1 MLEKCHRFWAAVRPS
16 RHSPGR
22 SQSCFA
28 HSFLYPC
35 SWRPIKANTGTLLSE
50 ETLAT
55 VVSIDWQISDI
66 YGLWLSELYST
77 VGCCNQSTESTSVWV
92 ATEPNP
98 KTISHP
104 RQIPRADLSQK
115 QSEQPES
122 FRLQKFLCQ
131 FTAWSNRFV
140 LSWVEEFK
148 AWSNDTAD
156 ELKQLPRAIE
166 EDNIWHNL
174 KQPGNT
180 APAAAAKEAFVFSQS
195 GNNKKTSEDIWN
207 LLLERLTPKEQRN
220 KGNWWGV
227 RTMSNLEVHKKFQS
241 PGVLALT
248 WRIFKQHGIA
258 ECTKFQDRSR
268 DPSGRIFQSS
278 ESGGVICHSLQ
289 KSAKYLFKRSGQ
301 ESFYSMT

>member
-1 MLEKCHRFWAAVRPS
+1 MVY
-16 RHSPGR
+16 G
-22 SQSCFA
+22 
-28 HSFLYPC
+28 Y
-35 SWRPIKANTGTLLSE
+35 LSY
-50 ETLAT
+50 TAL
-55 VVSIDWQISDI
+55 
-66 YGLWLSELYST
+66 
-77 VGCCNQSTESTSVWV
+77 WV
-92 ATEPNP
+92 AAT
-98 KTISHP
+98 KAQKALLYGWP
-104 RQIPRADLSQK
+104 RSPTQK
-115 QSEQPES
+115 QSATQGKSLEPTWAKSNQNNRKES

-180 APAAAAKEAFVFSQS
+180 APAAAAKEAFVFSPS

-289 KSAKYLFKRSGQ
+289 KSAKYLFKGSGQ